1 MTCIH
6 GGPCVGCMNCLVV
19 DESLRLIGD
28 ADYLESNSEEPND
41 TDYE

>member
-1 MTCIH
+1 MICIH

-28 ADYLESNSEEPND
+28 YEEDYDESD
-41 TDYE
+41 D

>member
-1 MTCIH
+1 MICVH

-28 ADYLESNSEEPND
+28 APEEVED
-41 TDYE
+41 EG

>member
-6 GGPCVGCMNCLVV
+6 GGPCVGCMDCLVV

-28 ADYLESNSEEPND
+28 APEEEEP
-41 TDYE
+41 TPE